1 MDELELVSAD
11 GTVTA
16 LTDLVDDIDVLAGL
30 TGRFAPPAELV
41 ADRVANRDGARL
53 RVARA
58 DVRDIVIPLS
68 VEPLSEPALRARLRD
83 LVSAV
88 WPSRGDV
95 LLRAVRPEG
104 ARQIRGRYAGGLE
117 IVEDFGTTVSGV
129 ANAGLVLRCFD
140 PFWEDVD
147 PDVSFAKVDAIAF
160 LSSDSQEPWFPW
172 QTVEVDV
179 QGGFTVNNDGD
190 DLAFPVWTVQGP
202 GGAITLVNITTGQT
216 LEIDTAL
223 SAGQQVR
230 IDTRP
235 DVKTVVGPA
244 GVNLWPQVTDPST
257 LWPIV
262 RGSQLVNV
270 QIVDAVPGET
280 QVRLEWRR
288 RWLSA

>member
-1 MDELELVSAD
+1 MRELTWQTAAGAQFPLSSDTVMVLHGGSGFGSPPIEWFDDAPPSGD
-11 GTVTA
+11 GTRLRTVRYGAREVTVP
-16 LTDLVDDIDVLAGL
+16 LLVHGD
-30 TGRFAPPAELV
+30 TTAEL
-41 ADRVANRDGARL
+41 AKWASRFDPRAGSGFLLSNDRRL
-53 RVARA
+53 PCRF
-58 DVRDIVIPLS
+58 IGGI
-68 VEPLSEPALRARLRD
+68 E
-83 LVSAV
+83 SAEER
-88 WPSRGDV
+88 SRGFREV
-95 LLRAVRPEG
+95 AGVFRA
-104 ARQIRGRYAGGLE
+104 
-117 IVEDFGTTVSGV
+117 
-129 ANAGLVLRCFD
+129 FD

-147 PDVSFAKVDAIAF
+147 PDVSVAQVDAIAF

-190 DLAFPVWTVQGP
+190 DAAFPVWTVQGP
-202 GGAITLVNITTGQT
+202 GGPVTLVNITTGQT
-216 LEIDTAL
+216 LEIDTVL